1 MLKYLMKNLPAKY
14 VYAGYNVRKGL
25 TIMTSEINGRIIYDA
40 FEYSYV
46 DNFLSFYLLMDN
58 GNYKSVDYNIEVPE
72 ATAEDIMSRH
82 ITRGRM
88 TNLEEYENYD
98 KEKVVGVFGLRDIGK
113 LIKMVDEMKKNDPES
128 FDVSL
133 EAWLDVKPAYM
144 GMEIIGVINT
154 FNKCLKYEKGR
165 ITVPPISYGPEDTY
179 KSLIGDEMDY
189 FDFMSGKDSDE
200 IIKELKKID
209 DSLDG
214 VGNIKKERVTQSES
228 DNFNT
233 ENVEND
239 FLEDADLID
248 TLERKPNIQYAGKK
262 DS

>member
-25 TIMTSEINGRIIYDA
+25 TIMTTEVNGRIIYDA

-46 DNFLSFYLLMDN
+46 DNFLSFYIEMDN
-58 GNYKSVDYNIEVPE
+58 GNYKNVDYNIEVPV
-72 ATAEDIMSRH
+72 ATAEDIMSKH

-88 TNLEEYENYD
+88 KNLEEYENHD
-98 KEKVVGVFGLRDIGK
+98 KEAIVGVFGLRPFAE
-113 LIKMVDEMKKNDPES
+113 LIKKVDEMKKLDPES

-133 EAWLDVKPAYM
+133 EAWLDVKPSYM
-144 GMEIIGVINT
+144 GVEIIGVINT

-165 ITVPPISYGPEDTY
+165 ITVPPITYGPDDTY
-179 KSLIGDEMDY
+179 VSQIGDEMDY
-189 FDFMSGKDSDE
+189 FDFMSGKDSDQ
-200 IIKELKKID
+200 IIQDLKKID

-214 VGNIKKERVTQSES
+214 VGNVKKERRYNNEDSVNES
-228 DNFNT
+228 YEEIET
-233 ENVEND
+233 
-239 FLEDADLID
+239 LID
-248 TLERKPNIQYAGKK
+248 EAANLVDILERKPIIVEDKK